1 MPKRRVP
8 RLARRIV
15 AVVVLA
21 GLARGFG
28 GAPQDALPPGTA
40 RVVTW
45 IANHDMV
52 DVPYVR
58 DCHGIFRHPDE
69 CPAAAAARNEKN

>member
-1 MPKRRVP
+1 MSRTLVT

-15 AVVVLA
+15 ALVAMAVLA
-21 GLARGFG
+21 W
-28 GAPQDALPPGTA
+28 PPGATA
-40 RVVTW
+40 MVRWV
-45 IANHDMV
+45 ADHDMV

-69 CPAAAAARNEKN
+69 CPAAVVARAAAARR